1 MIYLY
6 MKVILF
12 GNDKCGS
19 CRRWKPT
26 FERLMEEYQL
36 FYEYVDIDKDK
47 IIKEQYNVQGIPVTI
62 FFNDNGEEIGR
73 ILGNMDEDIARKQ
86 IEYYKDV

>member
-1 MIYLY
+1 
-6 MKVILF
+6 MKAILF

-19 CRRWKPT
+19 CRSWKPT

-36 FYEYVDIDKDK
+36 SYEYVDIDKDK

-86 IEYYKDV
+86 IEYYKNV